1 MLIDGKEIYARELG
15 YEHLRAEA
23 ERHRFE
29 RDVLGIR
36 TDLPRPC
43 CVTLVWLGRRLMAW
57 GEHLQTKYGKLSTD
71 GDLAAGAH

>member
-1 MLIDGKEIYARELG
+1 MLVDGRELYVRELG
-15 YEHLRAEA
+15 YEKLREEA

-29 RDVLGIR
+29 RDVLDIR

-57 GEHLQTKYGKLSTD
+57 GEHLQTTYGEPSTD
-71 GDLAAGAH
+71 GDLATGVH